1 MQELIIHIMDT
12 YGYFGVCLLIA
23 VENLFPPIPSE
34 VILTFGGFMTTYTR
48 LTIPGVILFATI
60 GSTIGA
66 ILLYRVGLALTPERL
81 EKMEQSRW
89 FKRLGFEKEDVDKT
103 IVWFQRH
110 GNRAVLFGRCVPI
123 IRSLI
128 SIPAGMADMS
138 YPLFLTYTI
147 LGSTLWNILLVCA
160 GAALGS
166 SWETVVVYVGRYS
179 TAVKAALLAV
189 FLIWLVKFIKKKLAK
204 S

>member
-189 FLIWLVKFIKKKLAK
+189 FLIWLVKFIKKKVVK
-204 S
+204 Q